1 MATKKC
7 PLCAEEIQQEALV
20 CRFCGARFEPGRAA
34 AAAMPASGLPPPP
47 PAASEAPQGEVREG
61 FFPTPLQAFG
71 FYAHLAVVEVML
83 VVIVL
88 SWVGVRA
95 VDWGQRTSGIFL
107 EVARPAP
114 VFVAGTFALILAWT
128 LGVRRLVPRVRDV
141 GSREV
146 RQFRRTLKERHG
158 TGLLLA
164 RRGLVTGVVI
174 AVVIWGLLE
183 LSAVYNYSR
192 AGDEGWEIKLGLY
205 LAMMLPAIGALS
217 ALLVLG
223 RGRRTVRM
231 DSKGTIFE

>member
-20 CRFCGARFEPGRAA
+20 CRFCGARFEPGPTAA
-34 AAAMPASGLPPPP
+34 APAPPTGSLPPP
-47 PAASEAPQGEVREG
+47 PAASGAPQGEVREG

-71 FYAHLAVVEVML
+71 FYTHLAVVEAML

-95 VDWGQRTSGIFL
+95 LDWGQRTSGIFL

-114 VFVAGTFALILAWT
+114 VFVVGTFALILAWT
-128 LGVRRLVPRVRDV
+128 LGVRRLVPRIRDV

-146 RQFRRTLKERHG
+146 RQFRRTLKEKHG

-164 RRGLVTGVVI
+164 RRGLVAGVVI

-183 LSAVYNYSR
+183 LSAVYNYTQ
-192 AGDEGWEIKLGLY
+192 AGEEGWEIKLGLY
-205 LAMMLPAIGALS
+205 LAIVLPAMGMLS

-223 RGRRTVRM
+223 RGLRPVRM